1 MAVIKKITETINNK
15 KTKPKIGYMNTTNAA
30 TTHRMPVPS
39 VNNLGNFSYEL
50 FLIRYGMIRI
60 SRQFNFKKRNLG
72 IVKTI
77 EIQFQLLKLLFLY
90 RAGGSIV
97 LLLPFPYL

>member
-50 FLIRYGMIRI
+50 FLIPSIVFKAPVAKSPSPRI
-60 SRQFNFKKRNLG
+60 STYNLLTNSGKKYPEPKKNDNA
-72 IVKTI
+72 
-77 EIQFQLLKLLFLY
+77 Y
-90 RAGGSIV
+90 AY
-97 LLLPFPYL
+97 PYANYP